1 MKKTPLHAIH
11 ESLGAK
17 MAAFA
22 GYEMPI
28 SYQGIT
34 EEHLCVREKVGIF
47 DVSHMGE
54 FIIRGDH
61 AFDLIQ
67 KVSCNDIARLSP
79 GKALYTCLM
88 NREGGI
94 VDDMLVYQLSEQAFM
109 LVVNGANIEK
119 DWDWIQ
125 QFKPAS
131 DIEVIDI
138 SDRSALLAVQG
149 PKAAHCL
156 QSLTD
161 MDLHNMKYYT
171 FERGIFAGIENVIVS
186 ATGYTGSGGFEV
198 YFDNKHAVA
207 IWQAIMEA
215 GAAYGIQA
223 IGLGARDTL
232 RLEKGYCLYGNDI
245 NDTTSPLEAGL
256 GWLTRLN
263 SDFIGKEVLVR
274 QKEEGL
280 TRKLIGFELLDR
292 GIARHGY
299 PILDMEGGVIGEVT
313 SGTKG
318 PSVQKA
324 IGMGYVAIDFVKPET
339 MIQIQVRKKM
349 IAAKVVKMPFI

>member
-280 TRKLIGFELLDR
+280 TRKLVGFELLDR

-299 PILDMEGGVIGEVT
+299 PILDMNGDIIGEVT